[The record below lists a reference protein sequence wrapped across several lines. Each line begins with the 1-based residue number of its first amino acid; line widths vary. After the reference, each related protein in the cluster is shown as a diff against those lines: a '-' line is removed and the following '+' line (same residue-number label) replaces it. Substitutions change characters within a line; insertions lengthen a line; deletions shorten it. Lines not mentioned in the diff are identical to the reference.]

1 MHEFDALGVA
11 TTRALHPRP
20 PAPGPVDLSE
30 LLGLGGRAGKRLAG
44 LGTTLDRPP
53 GTVLALRDAPADQAV
68 LILDGRVV
76 AVGDEGLRHL
86 DPGEHLGCGNVLDRR
101 HHRCSA
107 FASSEV
113 RIHVLSRPEF
123 RVLALD
129 APELAGRLVAS
140 DRETTG

>member
-1 MHEFDALGVA
+1 
-11 TTRALHPRP
+11 
-20 PAPGPVDLSE
+20 VDLSE